1 MSCSRTTW
9 HDDTCCPHSRGDER
23 LALAYRSGMA
33 EPDPTSIAGKVF
45 PLRGAYDHVVIGAG
59 EAGIAAA
66 RAAAASGATTLL
78 VDEHPLDPGLF
89 GLDIPYLFGARFDA
103 AILNAARMEERVV
116 AARPALMAAMEGG
129 VEVLLGTA
137 AWSGFVKGQS
147 SRAVARPLIGLADRE
162 SAWLVAADR
171 LTIATG
177 ARDVVLPF
185 PGWTLPG
192 VMGAR
197 GFDAALRLY
206 GAFNGRRI
214 AVVGGGSL
222 ATQTVA
228 AARDAGLEVVAQLA
242 TPTPLHIEG
251 REDVTGLR
259 CRDGDR
265 WRDIA
270 CDTVVM
276 AVDTVPMVELPELLG
291 CRIKWDPAAGGFVPQ
306 GTDRVA
312 IIGDAAG
319 TAPSARAAW
328 LDAALAEDHALVCAC
343 EDVTAGDLR
352 ALRPPRYLGVAG
364 PERGLAT
371 LGALNQDQVKRL
383 TRAGMGPC
391 QGRRCRESVHALLS
405 HDTPA
410 PLASYRAPLRP
421 LPLSVLAALEEDP
434 ALRAN
439 WTGWFGIAAQW
450 LPHWEPAPEDAEYI
464 GGRLSGED
472 VVK

>member
-1 MSCSRTTW
+1 M
-9 HDDTCCPHSRGDER
+9 
-23 LALAYRSGMA
+23 
-33 EPDPTSIAGKVF
+33 
-45 PLRGAYDHVVIGAG
+45 VVGAG
-59 EAGIAAA
+59 EAGIEAA
-66 RAAAASGATTLL
+66 RAAATGGAKTLL

-103 AILNAARMEERVV
+103 AILNASRMEERIVT
-116 AARPALMAAMEGG
+116 ARPALMAAMEDG
-129 VEVLLGTA
+129 VEVALGTA
-137 AWSGFVKGQS
+137 AWGGFVRGQA
-147 SRAVARPLIGLADRE
+147 SRALAKPLLGLADRDA
-162 SAWLVAADR
+162 AWLVGFDR

-197 GFDAALRLY
+197 GFDAVLRLY
-206 GAFNGRRI
+206 GAFTGRRI
-214 AVVGGGSL
+214 AVLGGGAL
-222 ATQTVA
+222 ADGVFA
-228 AARDAGLEVVAQLA
+228 AAREAGLDVVARLTA
-242 TPTPLHIEG
+242 PAPLRIEG
-251 REDVTGLR
+251 REEVTGLAWQ
-259 CRDGDR
+259 DGEQR
-265 WRDIA
+265 QTVT

-276 AVDTVPMVELPELLG
+276 AVDTVPMVDLPDLLG
-291 CRIKWDPAAGGFVPQ
+291 ASIGWDAARGGFVPAAS
-306 GTDRVA
+306 GVIA
-312 IIGDAAG
+312 MVGDVAG
-319 TAPSARAAW
+319 TVPAMRAAW

-352 ALRPPRYLGVAG
+352 ALRPPRYLDAAG
-364 PERGLAT
+364 PQAGLAA
-371 LGALNQDQVKRL
+371 LGPLNQDQVKRL

-391 QGRRCRESVHALLS
+391 QGRRCREAVHALLS
-405 HDTPA
+405 RDGVA
-410 PLASYRAPLRP
+410 PLASHRAPLRP

-434 ALRAN
+434 TLRAN

>member
-1 MSCSRTTW
+1 
-9 HDDTCCPHSRGDER
+9 
-23 LALAYRSGMA
+23 MA
-33 EPDPTSIAGKVF
+33 EPDPTSIAGKAF
-45 PLRGAYDHVVIGAG
+45 PLRGAFDHIVVGAG

-66 RAAAASGATTLL
+66 RAAAAAGAKTLL

-103 AILNAARMEERVV
+103 AVLNAARMEERIV
-116 AARPALMAAMEGG
+116 AARPSLMLAIDEG
-129 VEVLLGTA
+129 VEVALGTA
-137 AWSGFVKGQS
+137 AWGGFVKGQA
-147 SRAVARPLIGLADRE
+147 SRAMARPLLGLADAE
-162 SAWLVAADR
+162 GAWLVAFDR

-177 ARDVVLPF
+177 ARDVVLPY
-185 PGWTLPG
+185 PGWSLPG

-197 GFDAALRLY
+197 GFDAVLRLY
-206 GAFNGRRI
+206 GAFPGKRLAI
-214 AVVGGGSL
+214 LGGGAL
-222 ATQTVA
+222 AEGVVA
-228 AARDAGLEVVAQLA
+228 AARAASLDVVAHLRA
-242 TPTPLHIEG
+242 PVPLRIEG
-251 REDVTGLR
+251 RDDVTGLTWQ
-259 CRDGDR
+259 DGEV
-265 WRDIA
+265 A

-276 AVDTVPMVELPELLG
+276 AVDTVPMVDLADLLG
-291 CRIKWDPAAGGFVPQ
+291 CRVAWEPARGGFAPIAT
-306 GTDRVA
+306 G
-312 IIGDAAG
+312 IIDIVGDAAS
-319 TAPSARAAW
+319 TAVATRATW
-328 LDAALAEDHALVCAC
+328 LDAALADDHALVCAC

-352 ALRPPRYLGVAG
+352 ALRPPRYLEAAG
-364 PERGLAT
+364 PDAGLGA

-405 HDTPA
+405 RDAPP
-410 PLASYRAPLRP
+410 PLASHRAPLRP

-450 LPHWEPAPEDAEYI
+450 LPHWEPAPPDAEYI

>member
-1 MSCSRTTW
+1 MVS
-9 HDDTCCPHSRGDER
+9 
-23 LALAYRSGMA
+23 A
-33 EPDPTSIAGKVF
+33 DPTSVAGKAF
-45 PLRGAYDHVVIGAG
+45 PVRGSYGHVVVGGG

-66 RAAAASGATTLL
+66 RRAAAAGATTLL

-103 AILNAARMEERVV
+103 AILNAARMEERIV
-116 AARPALMAAMEGG
+116 AARPGLIAAMEEG
-129 VEVLLGTA
+129 VEVALGTA
-137 AWSGFVKGQS
+137 AWGGFAPAQA
-147 SRAVARPLIGLADRE
+147 SRAMLKPLLGLADRE
-162 SAWLVAADR
+162 AAWLVAFDR

-185 PGWTLPG
+185 QGWTLPG

-197 GFDAALRLY
+197 GFDAMLRLY
-206 GAFNGRRI
+206 GTFNGHHV
-214 AVVGGGSL
+214 AVLGGGAL
-222 ATQTVA
+222 ADGVIAAAQVAGLVVA
-228 AARDAGLEVVAQLA
+228 AHVTDPAPVM
-242 TPTPLHIEG
+242 IEG
-251 REDVTGLR
+251 SEQVTGIIWQGR
-259 CRDGDR
+259 S
-265 WRDIA
+265 IA

-276 AVDTVPMVELPELLG
+276 AVDSVPMLELANVLG
-291 CRIKWDPAAGGFVPQ
+291 CGIRWDEELGGFVA
-306 GTDRVA
+306 GATGMIGIV
-312 IIGDAAG
+312 GDAAG
-319 TAPSARAAW
+319 TAPATRHAWMRAA
-328 LDAALAEDHALVCAC
+328 LSEDDALVCAC

-352 ALRPPRYLGVAG
+352 SLRPPRYLASAG
-364 PERGLAT
+364 PEAGLGA

-391 QGRRCRESVHALLS
+391 QGRRCRDSVHALLS
-405 HDTPA
+405 RDAPA
-410 PLASYRAPLRP
+410 PMASFRAPLRP

-450 LPHWEPAPEDAEYI
+450 LPHWEPVPANPEYI

>member
-1 MSCSRTTW
+1 
-9 HDDTCCPHSRGDER
+9 
-23 LALAYRSGMA
+23 MA
-33 EPDPTSIAGKVF
+33 APDPTSIAGKAF
-45 PLRGAYDHVVIGAG
+45 PLRGNFDHVVVGAG

-66 RAAAASGATTLL
+66 RATAAGGARTLL

-103 AILNAARMEERVV
+103 AILNASRMEERIV
-116 AARPALMAAMEGG
+116 AARPALMAAMEDGI
-129 VEVLLGTA
+129 EVALGTA
-137 AWSGFVKGQS
+137 AWGGFVRGQA
-147 SRAVARPLIGLADRE
+147 SRALAKPLLGLADRDA
-162 SAWLVAADR
+162 AWLVGFDR

-197 GFDAALRLY
+197 GFDAVLRLY
-206 GAFNGRRI
+206 GAFTGRRI
-214 AVVGGGSL
+214 AVLGGGAL
-222 ATQTVA
+222 ADGVVA
-228 AARDAGLEVVAQLA
+228 AAREAGLDVVARLTA
-242 TPTPLHIEG
+242 PTPLRIEG
-251 REDVTGLR
+251 REEVTGLAWQ
-259 CRDGDR
+259 DGAQ
-265 WRDIA
+265 WRTIA

-276 AVDTVPMVELPELLG
+276 AVDTVPMVDLPDLLG
-291 CRIKWDPAAGGFVPQ
+291 ASIAWDAARGGFVPAAS
-306 GTDRVA
+306 GVIA
-312 IIGDAAG
+312 MVGDVAG
-319 TAPSARAAW
+319 TVPAARAPW

-352 ALRPPRYLGVAG
+352 ALRPPRYLDAAG
-364 PERGLAT
+364 PQAGLAA
-371 LGALNQDQVKRL
+371 LGPLNQDQVKRL

-391 QGRRCRESVHALLS
+391 QGRRCREAVHALLS
-405 HDTPA
+405 RDGLA
-410 PLASYRAPLRP
+410 PLASHRAPLRP
-421 LPLSVLAALEEDP
+421 LPLSVLAGLEEDP

>member
-1 MSCSRTTW
+1 MTAA
-9 HDDTCCPHSRGDER
+9 RGAPI
-23 LALAYRSGMA
+23 LGAMA
-33 EPDPTSIAGKVF
+33 SPDPTSIAGKAF
-45 PLRGAYDHVVIGAG
+45 PLRGAFDHVVVGAG

-66 RAAAASGATTLL
+66 RAAAAAGAKTLL

-103 AILNAARMEERVV
+103 AILNAARMEERIV
-116 AARPALMAAMEGG
+116 AARPGLMAAMEDG
-129 VEVLLGTA
+129 VEVALGTA
-137 AWSGFVKGQS
+137 AWGGFVKGQA
-147 SRAVARPLIGLADRE
+147 SRALPRPMLGLAGGDA
-162 SAWLVAADR
+162 AWLVGFDR

-197 GFDAALRLY
+197 GFDAVLRLY
-206 GAFNGRRI
+206 GAFGGRRI
-214 AVVGGGSL
+214 AVLGGGAL
-222 ATQTVA
+222 AEGVVA
-228 AARDAGLEVVAQLA
+228 AAREAGLDVVVQVTQAVRLR
-242 TPTPLHIEG
+242 IEG
-251 REDVTGLR
+251 REEVTGLAWQ
-259 CRDGDR
+259 DGAQ
-265 WRDIA
+265 WRDVA

-276 AVDTVPMVELPELLG
+276 AVDTVPMLDLPDLLG
-291 CRIKWDPAAGGFVPQ
+291 CSIGWDAAAGSFVPR
-306 GTDRVA
+306 GTESIA

-319 TAPSARAAW
+319 TAPAARAAW
-328 LDAALAEDHALVCAC
+328 MDAALAEDHALVCAC

-352 ALRPPRYLGVAG
+352 ALRPPRYLAAAG
-364 PERGLAT
+364 PQAG
-371 LGALNQDQVKRL
+371 LGALGTLNQDQVKRL

-405 HDTPA
+405 RDAPA
-410 PLASYRAPLRP
+410 PLASHRAPLRP

-439 WTGWFGIAAQW
+439 WTNWFGIAAQW
-450 LPHWEPAPEDAEYI
+450 LPHWEPVPEDAEYI

>member
-1 MSCSRTTW
+1 
-9 HDDTCCPHSRGDER
+9 
-23 LALAYRSGMA
+23 MA
-33 EPDPTSIAGKVF
+33 DPDPTSIAGKAF
-45 PLRGAYDHVVIGAG
+45 PLRGDFDHVVVGGG

-66 RAAAASGATTLL
+66 RAAAATGARTLL

-103 AILNAARMEERVV
+103 AILNAARMEERIV
-116 AARPALMAAMEGG
+116 AARPGLMAAMEEG
-129 VEVLLGTA
+129 VEVALGTA
-137 AWSGFVKGQS
+137 AWGGFVKGQA
-147 SRAVARPLIGLADRE
+147 SRAMPKPLLGLADRDA
-162 SAWLVAADR
+162 AWLVAFDR
-171 LTIATG
+171 LTVATG

-197 GFDAALRLY
+197 GFDAVLRLY
-206 GAFNGRRI
+206 GAFTGQRI
-214 AVVGGGSL
+214 AVLGGGAL
-222 ATQTVA
+222 AEGVVA
-228 AARDAGLEVVAQLA
+228 AARAAGLDVVLRLA
-242 TPTPLHIEG
+242 APGPLRIEG
-251 REDVTGLR
+251 REEVTGLAWL
-259 CRDGDR
+259 DGAT
-265 WRDIA
+265 WRDVA

-276 AVDTVPMVELPELLG
+276 AVDTVPMVDLPDLLG
-291 CRIKWDPAAGGFVPQ
+291 CAIRWDAARGGFAPAASDV
-306 GTDRVA
+306 VA
-312 IIGDAAG
+312 VIGDVAG
-319 TAPSARAAW
+319 TAPVARAAW

-352 ALRPPRYLGVAG
+352 ALRPPRYLAAAG
-364 PERGLAT
+364 PEAG
-371 LGALNQDQVKRL
+371 LGALGVLNQDQVKRL

-405 HDTPA
+405 REGPA
-410 PLASYRAPLRP
+410 PLASHRAPLRP

-450 LPHWEPAPEDAEYI
+450 LPHWEPVPENPEFI

>member
-1 MSCSRTTW
+1 
-9 HDDTCCPHSRGDER
+9 
-23 LALAYRSGMA
+23 MA
-33 EPDPTSIAGKVF
+33 APDPTSIAGKAF
-45 PLRGAYDHVVIGAG
+45 PLRGTFDHVVVGAG

-89 GLDIPYLFGARFDA
+89 GLDIPYLFGTRFDA
-103 AILNAARMEERVV
+103 AILNAARMEERIV
-116 AARPALMAAMEGG
+116 AARPALVAAMEDG
-129 VEVLLGTA
+129 VEVALGTA
-137 AWSGFVKGQS
+137 AWGGFVKGQA
-147 SRAVARPLIGLADRE
+147 SRALAKPLLGLADRDA
-162 SAWLVAADR
+162 AWLVAFDR

-197 GFDAALRLY
+197 GFDAVLRLY
-206 GAFNGRRI
+206 GAFTGRCI
-214 AVVGGGSL
+214 AVLGGGAL
-222 ATQTVA
+222 ADGVVVA
-228 AARDAGLEVVAQLA
+228 ARAAGLDVVARVTA
-242 TPTPLHIEG
+242 PTPLRIEG
-251 REDVTGLR
+251 QEEVTGLTW
-259 CRDGDR
+259 RDGMQ
-265 WRDIA
+265 WHTVA

-276 AVDTVPMVELPELLG
+276 AVDTVPMVDLPDLLG
-291 CRIKWDPAAGGFVPQ
+291 CAMGWDPLRGGFVPAAS
-306 GTDRVA
+306 GA
-312 IIGDAAG
+312 IAIVGDVAG
-319 TAPSARAAW
+319 TAPAARAAW

-352 ALRPPRYLGVAG
+352 ALRPPRYLDAAG
-364 PERGLAT
+364 PEAGLAA
-371 LGALNQDQVKRL
+371 LGPLNQDQVKRL

-391 QGRRCRESVHALLS
+391 QGRRCREAVHALLS
-405 HDTPA
+405 RDGPA
-410 PLASYRAPLRP
+410 PLASHRAPLRP

>member
-1 MSCSRTTW
+1 
-9 HDDTCCPHSRGDER
+9 
-23 LALAYRSGMA
+23 MA
-33 EPDPTSIAGKVF
+33 EPDPTSIAGKAF
-45 PLRGAYDHVVIGAG
+45 PLRDAFDHVVVGAG

-66 RAAAASGATTLL
+66 RAAAAAGEKTLL

-103 AILNAARMEERVV
+103 AIQNADRMEERIV
-116 AARPALMAAMEGG
+116 AARPTLMAAMEEG
-129 VEVLLGTA
+129 VQVALGTA
-137 AWSGFVKGQS
+137 AWGGFMKGQA
-147 SRAVARPLIGLADRE
+147 SRTLPKPLLGLADRE
-162 SAWLVAADR
+162 AAWLVTFDR

-214 AVVGGGSL
+214 AVLGGDAL
-222 ATQTVA
+222 AAQVIAT
-228 AARDAGLEVVAQLA
+228 ARNAGLDVVAHRE
-242 TPTPLHIEG
+242 TPTPLRIEG
-251 REDVTGLR
+251 REEVTGLSWL
-259 CRDGDR
+259 DR
-265 WRDIA
+265 AGWRDVA
-270 CDTVVM
+270 CDTVIM
-276 AVDTVPMVELPELLG
+276 AVDTVPMVDLPDLLG
-291 CRIKWDPAAGGFVPQ
+291 CTIRWDAAFGGFVPQ
-306 GTDRVA
+306 GSGA
-312 IIGDAAG
+312 IAIVGDAAG
-319 TAPSARAAW
+319 TAPAARLAW
-328 LDAALAEDHALVCAC
+328 LDAAFAEDHALVCAC

-352 ALRPPRYLGVAG
+352 ALRPPRYLDAAG
-364 PERGLAT
+364 PQAG
-371 LGALNQDQVKRL
+371 LGALGLLNQDQVKRL

-405 HDTPA
+405 RDGVA
-410 PLASYRAPLRP
+410 PLASHRAPLRP

>member
-1 MSCSRTTW
+1 M
-9 HDDTCCPHSRGDER
+9 RGAPI
-23 LALAYRSGMA
+23 LGTMA
-33 EPDPTSIAGKVF
+33 SPDPTSIAGKAF
-45 PLRGAYDHVVIGAG
+45 PLRGAFDHVVVGAG

-66 RAAAASGATTLL
+66 RAAAAAGAKTLL

-116 AARPALMAAMEGG
+116 AARPGLMAAMEDG
-129 VEVLLGTA
+129 VEVALGTS
-137 AWSGFVKGQS
+137 AWGGFVKGQA
-147 SRAVARPLIGLADRE
+147 SRALPQPLLGLADRE
-162 SAWLVAADR
+162 TAWLVGFDR

-197 GFDAALRLY
+197 GFDAVLRLY
-206 GAFNGRRI
+206 GAFAGQRI
-214 AVVGGGSL
+214 AVLGGGAL
-222 ATQTVA
+222 AAGVVA
-228 AARDAGLEVVAQLA
+228 AARDAGLDVVAQIPDA
-242 TPTPLHIEG
+242 VPLRIEG
-251 REDVTGLR
+251 RDDVTGLAWQ
-259 CRDGDR
+259 DGAG
-265 WRDIA
+265 WRDVA

-276 AVDTVPMVELPELLG
+276 AVDTVPMLDLPDLLG
-291 CRIKWDPAAGGFVPQ
+291 CAIRWDAAAGGFAPQ
-306 GTDRVA
+306 GAGRIA
-312 IIGDAAG
+312 IVGDAAG
-319 TAPSARAAW
+319 TAPTARAAW

-352 ALRPPRYLGVAG
+352 ALRPPRYLAAEGPQAG
-364 PERGLAT
+364 LGA

-405 HDTPA
+405 RDGPA
-410 PLASYRAPLRP
+410 PLASHRAPLRP

-439 WTGWFGIAAQW
+439 WTNWFGIAAQW
-450 LPHWEPAPEDAEYI
+450 LPHWEPVPVNAEYI
-464 GGRLSGED
+464 GGRLSAED
-472 VVK
+472 VGK

>member
-1 MSCSRTTW
+1 
-9 HDDTCCPHSRGDER
+9 
-23 LALAYRSGMA
+23 MA
-33 EPDPTSIAGKVF
+33 DPDPTSIAGKAF
-45 PLRGAYDHVVIGAG
+45 PLRGTFDHVVVGAG

-66 RAAAASGATTLL
+66 RAAAATGAKTLL

-116 AARPALMAAMEGG
+116 AARPALMAAMEDG
-129 VEVLLGTA
+129 VEVALGTV
-137 AWSGFVKGQS
+137 AWGGFVKGQA
-147 SRAVARPLIGLADRE
+147 SRALAKPLLGLADRDA
-162 SAWLVAADR
+162 AWLVGFDR

-206 GAFNGRRI
+206 GAFGGRRI
-214 AVVGGGSL
+214 AVLGGGAL
-222 ATQTVA
+222 AEGVVA
-228 AARDAGLEVVAQLA
+228 AARDAGLDVVARIPDA
-242 TPTPLHIEG
+242 TPLRIEG
-251 REDVTGLR
+251 REEVTGLAW
-259 CRDGDR
+259 RDGTA
-265 WRDIA
+265 WRDVA

-276 AVDTVPMVELPELLG
+276 AVDTVPMVDLPDLLG
-291 CRIKWDPAAGGFVPQ
+291 CAIRWDAAAGGFAPR
-306 GTDRVA
+306 GIDRIA
-312 IIGDAAG
+312 IVGDAAG
-319 TAPSARAAW
+319 TAPAARAAW

-352 ALRPPRYLGVAG
+352 ALRPPRYLAAEGPQAG
-364 PERGLAT
+364 LGA

-405 HDTPA
+405 RDGPA
-410 PLASYRAPLRP
+410 PLASHRAPLRP

-450 LPHWEPAPEDAEYI
+450 LPHWEPVPEDAEYI